1 MGENAGVKNK
11 TTTVPSDRSELSVL
25 RQICNLIPNHL
36 VPTLARQTGVT
47 PLART
52 YSPHSHV
59 VTMLFSQLTHAVSL
73 NDVCDSLQLHSGPL
87 SAVRGAT
94 PPSRNNLSHA
104 NRVRPA
110 ALAEK
115 LFWSTLAHL
124 QTVSPSFGKGTSGK
138 FVRRFKATINIVDST
153 TISLVANCMDWA
165 KHRRRKAAAK
175 CHLRLDLA
183 TVLPRFAIIE
193 PAIGSDA
200 GRARQVCADVKE
212 GEVILFDRAYLDF
225 AHLFELTQR
234 GVSWV
239 TRTKANMQFRVVKKQ
254 LRKPHR
260 NILRD
265 DEIVPINAD
274 SRAAYPQRMRRVL
287 ALVEVDGE
295 ECAMEFLTNNFQWA
309 ASSVAALY
317 RSRWQIE
324 SFFKQLKQTLQIA
337 DFAPDCRRSPCG
349 LHFVQAISLRSVLGN
364 SENAVQWQLWTAL
377 LTCVLLRYLR
387 FCSQWSGSFIRLW
400 AVVRLLLWSKRD
412 LRAVLERY
420 GTAGA
425 RLRCLA
431 QPETLWLP
439 GLRPRAVG

>member
-11 TTTVPSDRSELSVL
+11 THTVPSDRSDLSVL

-36 VPTLARQTGVT
+36 VPTLARATGVQT
-47 PLART
+47 KSRT

-110 ALAEK
+110 ALAEQ
-115 LFWSTLAHL
+115 LFWSMLKHM
-124 QTVSPSFGKGTSGK
+124 QTQSPGFGKGCGGR
-138 FVRRFKATINIVDST
+138 FARRFKATINVVDST
-153 TISLVANCMDWA
+153 TIALVANCMDWA

-175 CHLRLDLA
+175 CHLRMDLA
-183 TVLPRFAIIE
+183 TMLPRFVLIE
-193 PAIGSDA
+193 SAKGSDTTHA
-200 GRARQVCADVKE
+200 PQVCADMKA
-212 GEVILFDRAYLDF
+212 GEIALFDRAYVDF
-225 AHLFELTQR
+225 VHLYDLEQR
-234 GVSWV
+234 SVSWV
-239 TRTKANMQFRVVKKQ
+239 TRTKTNMKFRVVKKR
-254 LRKPHR
+254 LTKPKG

-265 DEIVPINAD
+265 DEVVPIHA
-274 SRAAYPQRMRRVL
+274 SSKAAYTRRMRRVL
-287 ALVEVDGE
+287 ALVEIDGK
-295 ECAMEFLTNNFQWA
+295 ECVMEFLTNNMDWA
-309 ASSVAALY
+309 PSSVADLY

-324 SFFKQLKQTLQIA
+324 VFFKQIKQTLQLA
-337 DFAPDCRRSPCG
+337 DF
-349 LHFVQAISLRSVLGN
+349 LGN
-364 SENAVQWQLWTAL
+364 SENAVKWQLWTAL
-377 LTCVLLRYLR
+377 LTYILLRYLSY
-387 FCSQWSGSFIRLW
+387 CSQWSGSFIRLW
-400 AVVRLLLWSKRD
+400 AVVRSLLWAKRD
-412 LRAVLERY
+412 LRSVLELY

>member
-87 SAVRGAT
+87 SAVRGAS

-115 LFWSTLAHL
+115 LFWSTLEHL
-124 QTVSPSFGKGTSGK
+124 QTVSPSFGKGSGGK

-225 AHLFELTQR
+225 MHLFELTQR

-239 TRTKANMQFRVVKKQ
+239 TRTKANMQFRVVKKR
-254 LRKPHR
+254 LRKPHG

-265 DEIVPINAD
+265 DEIVLINAD

-295 ECAMEFLTNNFQWA
+295 ECTMEFLTNNFQWA

-337 DFAPDCRRSPCG
+337 DF
-349 LHFVQAISLRSVLGN
+349 LGN

-377 LTCVLLRYLR
+377 LTYVLLRYLS

-400 AVVRLLLWSKRD
+400 AVVRSLLWSKRD

-439 GLRPRAVG
+439 GLSPRPVG